1 MNNIL
6 RDHALRVALYLY
18 RLGIDPH
25 VSGASY
31 REYLRQLTPLYCSVP
46 AQLRREARREGRK
59 VIRETGGVEPAASHL
74 LPEPSLPL
82 EISGPWKKGYE
93 KHLKRML
100 AWGPD
105 TPPCLDCRIG
115 GVLPKRSWP
124 SRETADESRLLQND
138 PLLDS
143 YPCPY
148 QPGYWHIGHRSR
160 STTRSTAY

>member
-6 RDHALRVALYLY
+6 RDHALRLAFYLH

-31 REYLRQLTPLYCSVP
+31 REYITQLNPLWCSVP
-46 AQLRREARREGRK
+46 AQLRWDARIEGRK

-82 EISGPWKKGYE
+82 QITGQWKKSYE

-100 AWGPD
+100 SWGRIHRPAWSAGSV
-105 TPPCLDCRIG
+105 G
-115 GVLPKRSWP
+115 FYP
-124 SRETADESRLLQND
+124 SAPGRAVKWQTSRAVFRTIL
-138 PLLDS
+138 S
-143 YPCPY
+143 
-148 QPGYWHIGHRSR
+148 
-160 STTRSTAY
+160 